1 MKILVVGG
9 TQDFGKGVTE
19 YLGPEAFG
27 IGRSNGFDVCDR
39 SVFKKIVEMSR
50 EYQAVVVVT
59 NANNL
64 QPELVEEIAID
75 WLERNHD
82 GYLFCLGST
91 AVYHEKYDRDH
102 RVWNYLRSK
111 EGLRLLSKYIGE
123 QVSKREVK
131 MRFTNIQVGRL
142 DNEKSRS
149 KPGFRVGLKPEE
161 VGSVVRFLLDT
172 PKHLCVHEVYM
183 DPKY

>member
-64 QPELVEEIAID
+64 QPELVEE
-75 WLERNHD
+75 
-82 GYLFCLGST
+82 
-91 AVYHEKYDRDH
+91 
-102 RVWNYLRSK
+102 
-111 EGLRLLSKYIGE
+111 
-123 QVSKREVK
+123 
-131 MRFTNIQVGRL
+131 
-142 DNEKSRS
+142 
-149 KPGFRVGLKPEE
+149 
-161 VGSVVRFLLDT
+161 
-172 PKHLCVHEVYM
+172 
-183 DPKY
+183 